1 MATSEAVAFVGDTI
15 KALLQDGLKALVSP
29 GDVLLSTP
37 DDFKNFAPLQPSVTI
52 FLYHVGIN
60 GEMRNTPRGSLVSGA
75 SQIPALPLELRF
87 LVTPWTKIARD
98 AYRIIGL
105 IAQLF
110 YDRAV
115 LAFGELLGDQVWSP
129 DDTVEIIM
137 ESLPVEEHYDIW
149 EPTEIPYKLSLA
161 YLARVI
167 GIDSTLST
175 TGTPVVSATFPQGTP

>member
-1 MATSEAVAFVGDTI
+1 
-15 KALLQDGLKALVSP
+15 
-29 GDVLLSTP
+29 
-37 DDFKNFAPLQPSVTI
+37 
-52 FLYHVGIN
+52 
-60 GEMRNTPRGSLVSGA
+60 
-75 SQIPALPLELRF
+75 
-87 LVTPWTKIARD
+87 
-98 AYRIIGL
+98 L

-167 GIDSTLST
+167 GIDSTIST
-175 TGTPVVSATFPQGTP
+175 TGAPVVSATFPQGAS